1 MSPLPNPVMA
11 SLRDI
16 KRKIRVVRNISQITQ
31 AMKMVAAAKLRRVQE
46 RVQSGKP
53 YSQTMAEL
61 VGTLAPNVRDFRH
74 PLLETRPVGAVGIVV
89 IAADKGLCG
98 SYNTN
103 ILRLAHQFI
112 DRQTREVRE
121 HANAQSIAPGAEPRL
136 PVRIITI
143 GRKATD
149 YFTKRGYQVA
159 QSFRSIGVE
168 SPYEEVRAVSNA
180 ITGMFLTGQVDE
192 VYICYTEFITTISQ
206 RPQAIKFLPIE
217 PPAGQAEDGSGAT
230 AGGATPGNDGQGYRP
245 TGAGNAPSGN
255 IEFIF
260 EPAAPELLGVLLP
273 RFVETRVYQLLM
285 EAVAS
290 EFGARMTAMTNATKN
305 ASEQIESLTILAN
318 RTRQAGITKE
328 LLDIVGGA
336 EALKG

>member
-1 MSPLPNPVMA
+1 MA
-11 SLRDI
+11 SVRDI
-16 KRKIRVVRNISQITQ
+16 KRKIRVVKNISQITQ

-46 RVQSGKP
+46 RVQRGKP

-61 VGTLAPNVRDFRH
+61 VGTLAPNVKEFSH
-74 PLLETRPVGAVGIVV
+74 PLLAVRPVGAVGIVV

-98 SYNTN
+98 SYNSN
-103 ILRLAHQFI
+103 ILRLAHGFI
-112 DRQTREVRE
+112 DRKTREVGTPSDGR
-121 HANAQSIAPGAEPRL
+121 QPL
-136 PVRIITI
+136 RILTI

-149 YFTKRGYQVA
+149 YFNRRNYPVVE
-159 QSFRSIGVE
+159 SFPSIGADA
-168 SPYEEVRAVSNA
+168 PYEQVRAASNA

-206 RPQAIKFLPIE
+206 RPQSIKFLPIE
-217 PPAGQAEDGSGAT
+217 PPSAEDEAPVAASVGGASTAGSGAR
-230 AGGATPGNDGQGYRP
+230 GATQ
-245 TGAGNAPSGN
+245 
-255 IEFIF
+255 EFIF
-260 EPAAPELLGVLLP
+260 EPEAPQLLGVLLP
-273 RFVETRVYQLLM
+273 RFVETRVYQILM

-305 ASEQIESLTILAN
+305 AGDQIEELTLLAN

-328 LLDIVGGA
+328 LLEIVGGA